1 MPKVEKESA
10 MAIRGLVDY
19 TLKHLRVLKSLNL
32 PTDSWNELVIH
43 MIEAKLDAA
52 TLRTWEQSVI
62 AVDVTLVSLTDFL
75 EKRCQILERIETR
88 VKDKEI
94 RRKTESDK
102 KRAKSHSHEKPITL
116 ANSIESGKC
125 YLCQGNHFM
134 YCCDKFL
141 ALAIDDRF
149 KEVSR
154 LKLCTN
160 CLRNDHFVKACKIRS
175 CRECSG
181 RHNTLCHRPTADKH
195 VPGGASISVQKV
207 PSSSD
212 EASNNVVVHHAVN
225 EPTRR
230 HVFMATAVVNAIHSN
245 GSIVPLCILL
255 DSASEAH
262 FITHS
267 AYNRLG
273 VRRNRA
279 SEIVTGLSGIENNVS
294 QCCKVAVQSR
304 HSSVCATIRTL
315 IVPKIT
321 KRLSA
326 IELDYDTFKIPL
338 NIKLADPEFYK
349 RGSIDM
355 LIGAEFFFDWLELG
369 RIERG
374 DNLPILQSIK
384 LGWIIAGSVARIA
397 DTSLLCNC
405 TTLATLT
412 CSLEH
417 CETLNQT
424 LSKFWEIEN
433 SKINAIQ
440 PRLKEAIESDEFC
453 EKTTTRN
460 DNNRFVVRLPFLD
473 DPKLLG
479 ESRETARKRLMQLE
493 RRFNRDKTLHE
504 R

>member
-1 MPKVEKESA
+1 MIHSNENIPNIQKFQYLVTSLDGCAAKIIESIELNYANYAVVWELLKRRFDDPRAIKKKHIQCLFTMPKVEKESA

-52 TLRTWEQSVI
+52 TLRTWEQS
-62 AVDVTLVSLTDFL
+62 
-75 EKRCQILERIETR
+75 
-88 VKDKEI
+88 
-94 RRKTESDK
+94 
-102 KRAKSHSHEKPITL
+102 
-116 ANSIESGKC
+116 
-125 YLCQGNHFM
+125 
-134 YCCDKFL
+134 FL
-141 ALAIDDRF
+141 ALAIDDRI
-149 KEVSR
+149 KEVCR

-245 GSIVPLCILL
+245 GFIVPLCILL
-255 DSASEAH
+255 DSAS
-262 FITHS
+262 
-267 AYNRLG
+267 

-279 SEIVTGLSGIENNVS
+279 SEIVTGLSGIENIVS

-321 KRLSA
+321 KRLPA
-326 IELDYDTFKIPL
+326 IELDYDTFKIPS
-338 NIKLADPEFYK
+338 NIKLTDPEFYK
-349 RGSIDM
+349 RGSIDI

-374 DNLPILQSIK
+374 DNLPILQSTK
-384 LGWIIAGSVARIA
+384 FGWIIAGSVARIA
-397 DTSLLCNC
+397 VS
-405 TTLATLT
+405 TLQLHHI
-412 CSLEH
+412 SNIDML
-417 CETLNQT
+417 
-424 LSKFWEIEN
+424 
-433 SKINAIQ
+433 
-440 PRLKEAIESDEFC
+440 
-453 EKTTTRN
+453 
-460 DNNRFVVRLPFLD
+460 VRAL
-473 DPKLLG
+473 
-479 ESRETARKRLMQLE
+479 
-493 RRFNRDKTLHE
+493 RDS
-504 R
+504 